1 MHGATA
7 ASSKGSSSAER
18 RDKKI
23 KGVKRMT
30 QAAVEMPREMPKDA
44 SASVI
49 AQHQATLKALPFSDT
64 RDFDEAARGFLGT
77 IDNAKVASPQG
88 RTVWSLEPY
97 AFLKDEKAPLTVDP
111 SLWRQSRLNM
121 NHGLFEVLPGV
132 YQVRGLDIANMTL
145 IEGDKGV
152 VVVDTLTSIE
162 GARAAMELYFQH
174 RGKKPVTAVIFSHTH
189 TDHWGG
195 ARGVLDDATLASG
208 KVPIIAPNLFMEH
221 AVSENIIAGPAM
233 LRRAQYQFGP
243 FLAKGVRGHVDCGLG
258 KSMAAGAVALLRPT
272 DLIIATGD
280 TRIID
285 GLEFEFQ
292 MAPNSEAPAEM
303 HFFVPRYRLLN
314 LAENCTHNFHNL
326 LPFRGADVRD
336 ALAWSKYLGEALQM
350 WGGKAEAMCGQHHW
364 PVWGKER
371 IDTMIR
377 QQRDLYKFAHDQTI
391 RLMNHGLTAT
401 EIAETIRLPASL
413 DAAWHGRGYYGH
425 IRHNVKAIYQKY
437 LGWYDANPV
446 HLDPLPP
453 VESGKKYVE
462 YMGGA
467 QALLERARKDFAK
480 GEFRFV
486 AQAVSHLVFADP
498 DNQAARALLADTFEQ
513 LGYAAESSTWR
524 NAYLFGAQELRQGM
538 PKAPPR
544 SAMPRETL
552 AALRTEQLWDV
563 LGVRLNGP
571 KAGGKRIV
579 LNWNFTDTNETFI
592 LNLENSALTYVA
604 GAQADEADA
613 SFTLA
618 RGVLDEV
625 IAKLTTFPDA
635 VGAGKIKATGNP
647 LKLGELMMLM
657 DEFPRM
663 FEIVEPKR
671 TPVA

>member
-1 MHGATA
+1 MSQPATTETTKESPKEA
-7 ASSKGSSSAER
+7 A
-18 RDKKI
+18 
-23 KGVKRMT
+23 
-30 QAAVEMPREMPKDA
+30 
-44 SASVI
+44 ASVI
-49 AQHQATLKALPFSDT
+49 AQHAATLKALPFSDV
-64 RDFDEAARGFLGT
+64 RDFDDAARGFLGT
-77 IDNAKVASPQG
+77 VENAKITSPQG
-88 RTVWSLEPY
+88 RVVWSLEPY
-97 AFLKDEKAPLTVDP
+97 GFLSAELAPPTVDP
-111 SLWRQSRLNM
+111 SLWRQARLNM
-121 NHGLFEVLPGV
+121 HHGLFEVVPGV

-145 IEGDKGV
+145 IEGERGV
-152 VVVDTLTSIE
+152 IVVDTLTSIE

-174 RGKKPVTAVIFSHTH
+174 RGKRPVAAVIFTHTH

-195 ARGVLDDATLASG
+195 ARGVLDDETLGSG

-243 FLAKGVRGHVDCGLG
+243 FLAKGERGQVDCGLG
-258 KSMAAGAVALLRPT
+258 KTMAAGAVALLRPT

-280 TRIID
+280 IRTID
-285 GLEFEFQ
+285 GVAFEFQ

-303 HFFVPRYRLLN
+303 HFFIPRYKLLN

-350 WGGKAEAMCGQHHW
+350 WGGKADAMCGQHHW
-364 PVWGKER
+364 PVWGQER

-391 RLMNHGLTAT
+391 RLMNHGLTAG
-401 EIAETIRLPASL
+401 EIAEAIRLPASL
-413 DAAWHGRGYYGH
+413 EGAWHGRGYYGH

-446 HLDPLPP
+446 NLDPLPP

-467 QALLERARKDFAK
+467 DAILSRAAGDFAR

-486 AQAVSHLVFADP
+486 AQAVSHLVFAEP
-498 DNQAARALLADTFEQ
+498 DNQAARAMLADTFEQ
-513 LGYAAESSTWR
+513 LGYASESSTWR

-544 SAMPRETL
+544 STMPRETL

-571 KAGGKRIV
+571 KAEGKRIL
-579 LNWNFTDTNETFI
+579 LNWSFTDTNETFI
-592 LNLENSALTYVA
+592 LNLENCALTYVA
-604 GAQADEADA
+604 GAQAAGADA
-613 SFTLA
+613 GFTLP

-625 IAKLTTFPDA
+625 IAKLTTFPEA
-635 VGAGKIKATGNP
+635 VAAGKIKVTGDP
-647 LKLGELMMLM
+647 MRLGELMMLM

-671 TPVA
+671 TMVS

>member
-1 MHGATA
+1 MTEASTEA
-7 ASSKGSSSAER
+7 ASGAP
-18 RDKKI
+18 D
-23 KGVKRMT
+23 GT
-30 QAAVEMPREMPKDA
+30 PKDA
-44 SASVI
+44 TPSVI
-49 AQHQATLKALPFSDT
+49 AQQQAMLDALPFGDT
-64 RDFDEAARGFLGT
+64 ADFDDAARGFLGT
-77 IDNAKVASPQG
+77 IDNATITSPQG
-88 RTVWSLEPY
+88 RVVWSLEPY
-97 AFLKDEKAPLTVDP
+97 GFLSSAEAPPTVNP

-121 NHGLFEVLPGV
+121 QHGLFEVVPGV

-145 IEGDKGV
+145 IEGDSGV
-152 VVVDTLTSIE
+152 IAVDTLMSIE
-162 GARAAMELYFQH
+162 GARAAMELYFRH
-174 RGKKPVTAVIFSHTH
+174 RGARPVAAVIFTHTH

-195 ARGVLDDATLASG
+195 ARGVLDEAMLARG

-243 FLAKGVRGHVDCGLG
+243 LLAKGARGQVDCGLG
-258 KSMAAGAVALLRPT
+258 KQVAAGAVALLRPT
-272 DLIIATGD
+272 DLIMATGD
-280 TRIID
+280 RRSID
-285 GLEFEFQ
+285 GVEFEFQ

-336 ALAWSKYLGEALQM
+336 ALAWSKYLGQALQL
-350 WGGKAEAMCGQHHW
+350 WGGKADAMCGQHHW
-364 PVWGKER
+364 PVWGRER

-391 RLMNHGLTAT
+391 RLMNHGLTAS

-413 DAAWHGRGYYGH
+413 EGAWHTRGYYGH

-453 VESGKKYVE
+453 VESGRKYVE

-467 QALLERARKDFAK
+467 DAILSRARADFAR

-486 AQAVSHLVFADP
+486 AEALGHLVFADP
-498 DNQAARALLADTFEQ
+498 DNGSARALLADTLEQ
-513 LGYAAESSTWR
+513 LGYAAESATWR

-538 PKAPPR
+538 PKVPAR
-544 SAMPRETL
+544 AAMPRETL
-552 AALRTEQLWDV
+552 AALRTAQLWDM

-571 KAGGKRIV
+571 KAEGRHIV
-579 LNWNFTDTNETFI
+579 LNWIFTDTGESFVLT
-592 LNLENSALTYVA
+592 LENCALTYA
-604 GAQADEADA
+604 EGALAPTADA
-613 SFTLA
+613 SFTLD
-618 RGVLDEV
+618 RGTLDEV
-625 IAKLTTFPDA
+625 IAKATSFPEA
-635 VGAGKIKATGNP
+635 VATGRIKVSGNP
-647 LKLGELMMLM
+647 MRLAELMSLM

-671 TPVA
+671 AGIL

>member
-1 MHGATA
+1 MTQGTGEAPNP
-7 ASSKGSSSAER
+7 ASS
-18 RDKKI
+18 
-23 KGVKRMT
+23 
-30 QAAVEMPREMPKDA
+30 
-44 SASVI
+44 SVV
-49 AQHQATLKALPFSDT
+49 AQHAATLKALPFSDT
-64 RDFDEAARGFLGT
+64 RDFDDAARGFLGT
-77 IDNAKVASPQG
+77 LESAKITSAQG
-88 RTVWSLEPY
+88 RVVWSLEPY
-97 AFLKDEKAPLTVDP
+97 GFLSDAEAPPTVDP

-121 NHGLFEVLPGV
+121 NHGLFEVVPGV

-145 IEGDKGV
+145 IEGDSGV
-152 VVVDTLTSIE
+152 IVVDTLTSIE
-162 GARAAMELYFQH
+162 GARAAMELYFRH
-174 RGKKPVTAVIFSHTH
+174 RGLRPVAAVIFTHTH

-195 ARGVLDDATLASG
+195 ARGVLEEDTLASG
-208 KVPIIAPNLFMEH
+208 RVPIIAPNFFMEH

-243 FLAKGVRGHVDCGLG
+243 FLAKGPRGQVDCGLG
-258 KSMAAGAVALLRPT
+258 KSMAAGSVALLRPT

-280 TRIID
+280 RRTID
-285 GLEFEFQ
+285 GVEFEFQ

-303 HFFVPRYRLLN
+303 HFFIPRYKLLN

-350 WGGKAEAMCGQHHW
+350 WGGKADAMCGQHHW
-364 PVWGKER
+364 PVWGFER

-401 EIAETIRLPASL
+401 EIAETIKLPASL
-413 DAAWHGRGYYGH
+413 DGAWHARGYYGH

-453 VESGKKYVE
+453 VDAGRKYVE

-467 QALLERARKDFAK
+467 AALLERAAKDFAK

-486 AQAVSHLVFADP
+486 AQAVGHLVFAEP

-544 SAMPRETL
+544 PAMPRETL

-571 KAGGKRIV
+571 KAEGKHIV
-579 LNWNFTDTNETFI
+579 LNWSFTDTNENFVLT
-592 LNLENSALTYVA
+592 LENCALTYVA
-604 GAQADEADA
+604 GEQAATADA
-613 SFTLA
+613 SFVLA
-618 RGVLDEV
+618 RGTLDEV
-625 IAKLTTFPDA
+625 IAKLTSFPEA
-635 VGAGKIKATGNP
+635 VASGKVKVSGNP
-647 LKLGELMMLM
+647 MRLAELMALM

-671 TPVA
+671 VLVT

>member
-1 MHGATA
+1 
-7 ASSKGSSSAER
+7 
-18 RDKKI
+18 
-23 KGVKRMT
+23 MT
-30 QAAVEMPREMPKDA
+30 QTGTGEAPKE
-44 SASVI
+44 ASVSVV
-49 AQHQATLKALPFSDT
+49 AQHAAMLKALPFSDT
-64 RDFDEAARGFLGT
+64 NDFDDASRGFIGT
-77 IDNAKVASPQG
+77 LENARIASAQG
-88 RTVWSLEPY
+88 RVVWSLEAY
-97 AFLKDEKAPLTVDP
+97 GFLADAEAPATVDP

-121 NHGLFEVLPGV
+121 NHGLFEVVPGV

-145 IEGDKGV
+145 IEGERGV
-152 VVVDTLTSIE
+152 IVVDTLTSIE
-162 GARAAMELYFQH
+162 GARAAMELYFKH
-174 RGKKPVTAVIFSHTH
+174 RGRRPVAAVIFTHTH

-195 ARGVLDDATLASG
+195 ARGVLEEDTLASG
-208 KVPIIAPNLFMEH
+208 RVPIIAPNLFMEH

-243 FLAKGVRGHVDCGLG
+243 FLAKGPRGQVDCGLG
-258 KSMAAGAVALLRPT
+258 KSMAAGSIALLRPS
-272 DLIIATGD
+272 DLIMATGD
-280 TRIID
+280 KRTID

-303 HFFVPRYRLLN
+303 HFFIPHYQLLN

-350 WGGKAEAMCGQHHW
+350 WGGKAQAMCGQHHW
-364 PVWGKER
+364 PVWGVER
-371 IDTMIR
+371 IDIMIR

-413 DAAWHGRGYYGH
+413 DGAWHARGYYGH

-437 LGWYDANPV
+437 LGWYDANPAN
-446 HLDPLPP
+446 LDPLPP
-453 VESGKKYVE
+453 VEAGKKYVE

-467 QALLERARKDFAK
+467 DAILERAAKDFAK

-498 DNQAARALLADTFEQ
+498 DHQAARALLADTFEQ
-513 LGYAAESSTWR
+513 LGYAAESATWR

-544 SAMPRETL
+544 PAMPRETL

-563 LGVRLNGP
+563 LGIRLNGP
-571 KAGGKRIV
+571 KAEGKYIV
-579 LNWNFTDTNETFI
+579 LNWTFTDTSESFVLT
-592 LNLENSALTYVA
+592 LENCALTYVA
-604 GAQADEADA
+604 GAQAATADA
-613 SFTLA
+613 SFALA
-618 RGVLDEV
+618 RGTLDEV
-625 IAKLTTFPDA
+625 IAKLTTFPEA
-635 VGAGKIKATGNP
+635 VASGKINVSGNP
-647 LKLGELMMLM
+647 MRLAELMALM

-671 TPVA
+671 TAVS

>member
-1 MHGATA
+1 
-7 ASSKGSSSAER
+7 
-18 RDKKI
+18 
-23 KGVKRMT
+23 VT
-30 QAAVEMPREMPKDA
+30 QANTGETPQERPKDA
-44 SASVI
+44 SASVA
-49 AQHQATLKALPFSDT
+49 AQNTAMLQALRFTDT
-64 RDFDEAARGFLGT
+64 ADFGDAARGFLGS
-77 IDNAKVASPQG
+77 IDDAKITSVQG
-88 RTVWSLEPY
+88 RVVWSLEPY
-97 AFLKDEKAPLTVDP
+97 GFLSETEAPATVNP

-121 NHGLFEVLPGV
+121 RHGLFEVVPGA

-145 IEGDKGV
+145 IEGDSGV
-152 VVVDTLTSIE
+152 IVVDTLTSIE
-162 GARAAMELYFQH
+162 GARAALELYFTH
-174 RGKKPVTAVIFSHTH
+174 RGRKQVAAVIFTHTH

-195 ARGVLDDATLASG
+195 ARGVLDDDMLASG
-208 KVPIIAPNLFMEH
+208 RVPLIAPNLFMEH

-243 FLAKGVRGHVDCGLG
+243 FLAKGPRGQVDCGLG
-258 KSMAAGAVALLRPT
+258 KSMAAGSVALLRPT
-272 DLIIATGD
+272 DLIMATGD
-280 TRIID
+280 KRVID
-285 GLEFEFQ
+285 GVEFEFQ

-303 HFFVPRYRLLN
+303 HFYLPRYRLLN

-336 ALAWSKYLGEALQM
+336 ALAWSKYLNEALRI

-364 PVWGKER
+364 PVWGRER

-377 QQRDLYKFAHDQTI
+377 QQRDLYKFAHDQTV
-391 RLMNHGLTAT
+391 RLMNHGLTAS
-401 EIAETIRLPASL
+401 EIAETIRLPKSL
-413 DAAWHGRGYYGH
+413 EGAWHARGYYGH

-453 VESGKKYVE
+453 VEAGKKYVD

-467 QALLERARKDFAK
+467 DALLARAHKDFAN

-486 AQAVSHLVFADP
+486 AEAVSHLVFAEP
-498 DNQAARALLADTFEQ
+498 DNAAARALLADTFEQ
-513 LGYAAESSTWR
+513 LGYAAESATWR

-544 SAMPRETL
+544 VAMPRETL

-571 KAGGKRIV
+571 KAEGKHIV
-579 LNWNFTDTNETFI
+579 LNWIFSDTGERFVLT
-592 LNLENSALTYVA
+592 LENCALTSTEGV
-604 GAQADEADA
+604 QADNADA
-613 SFTLA
+613 SVTLA
-618 RGVLDEV
+618 RGTLDEV
-625 IAKLTTFPDA
+625 IAKQTSLAEA
-635 VGAGKIKATGNP
+635 VAGGKIKVSGDPTR
-647 LKLGELMMLM
+647 LTELMGLM

-671 TPVA
+671 TAVS